1 MKRMK
6 VATKRAIDSEITGQL
21 LKIDPIRGELMA
33 YANRFMEKY
42 HTDTRPLLGAI
53 TLHELCSLSVKGGLG
68 LSNLKAQISPN
79 PPDTLVW
86 DGYAGDCDLNLVIKQ
101 DKIPKG
107 KTVGEVMAAVA
118 QRIKI
123 LLVEAIEDTRYSTLL
138 EHLPHGALGGDKLY
152 RCSQLEALAKLIDF
166 SSKKLDIPLQV
177 PVEFAGAQTIVNVF
191 KDLVPILTAVG
202 GANLKKVFD
211 LIMTADSKD
220 WLVYCTETLFFV
232 SDLNRVNS
240 AWNDVDHSF
249 FPYAPGRMDALG
261 HEVSELAIDQQKARQ
276 KEAEATQPYDVFKII
291 TSDFRYSS
299 RDITE
304 GPVSDDDDTLFE
316 PEESYNLSMY
326 ANNLIDDFTLIRTAL
341 KFLGYSVEYRDVP
354 DTSPEAEKLDVRNG
368 AGKCEFVDVAVPHIT
383 SPEWY
388 FCQDRTYY
396 HQIPDPV
403 PDGQWGFKVC
413 DFDYQLEENVN
424 LIIENSCGLSHSAH
438 KLGKRIARMKE
449 TWVHCDHVQVFPRKH
464 DGPRPA
470 SITEIF
476 DAPKALVDSFSMDY
490 QQLYSIHTLP
500 DWLYDGIFLSL
511 KELKDTA
518 DTGVPDDVVGAAKK
532 LGETGIFEMMC
543 MADVVDG
550 PAIAELRA
558 LLEDGHIKVNWVVAA
573 YLLLKASQVADVIWF
588 PTFGIF
594 QVENPE
600 QVQKALAVTGTGKAP
615 MAAGDLVKVD
625 WDARPGVPPLTY
637 FPIEAGDVMGPSPEH
652 PTPFFGHGLDASR
665 RAIYREIRFRLRRAN
680 NQMLRIAYGRML
692 NALMRGAA
700 DSYSLEK

>member
-6 VATKRAIDSEITGQL
+6 VSTKRAIDSEITGQL
-21 LKIDPIRGELMA
+21 LKIDPIRRELTA

-42 HTDTRPLLGAI
+42 HTDDRLLFDSIAI
-53 TLHELCSLSVKGGLG
+53 HELCLLSVKGGLG

-86 DGYAGDCDLNLVIKQ
+86 DGYAGDCDLNLVIRQ
-101 DKIPKG
+101 DRIPQD

-123 LLVEAIEDTRYSTLL
+123 LLVETIDDTRYSTLL

-177 PVEFAGAQTIVNVF
+177 PVEFAGAKTLVNVF
-191 KDLVPILTAVG
+191 KDLIPILTAVG
-202 GANLKKVFD
+202 GVNLKKVFD
-211 LIMTADSKD
+211 LITTADSKD
-220 WLVYCTETLFFV
+220 WLVYCSESIFFV
-232 SDLNRVNS
+232 SNLNRVNS
-240 AWNDVDHSF
+240 AWNDVDYSF

-261 HEVSELAIDQQKARQ
+261 YEVSELAIEQQKARQ
-276 KEAEATQPYDVFKII
+276 KETETVQPYDVFKII
-291 TSDFRYSS
+291 TSDFMYS
-299 RDITE
+299 RKDISQ
-304 GPVSDDDDTLFE
+304 GPVSDDEDTLFE

-326 ANNLIDDFTLIRTAL
+326 ANNLIDDFTLVRTAL

-368 AGKCEFVDVAVPHIT
+368 AGKCEFVDVAVPHIS

-396 HQIPDPV
+396 HQIPDAV

-438 KLGKRIARMKE
+438 KLGKRIDRMKE
-449 TWVHCDHVQVFPRKH
+449 TWVHCDQVQVFPRR
-464 DGPRPA
+464 DGAPSPLG
-470 SITEIF
+470 ITEPF
-476 DAPKALVDSFSMDY
+476 DAPKTLVDSFSLDY
-490 QQLYSIHTLP
+490 QLLYSIHTLP
-500 DWLYDGIFLSL
+500 DWLYDMIFLSL

-518 DTGVPDDVVGAAKK
+518 DNGVADDVVGAAKK
-532 LGETGIFEMMC
+532 LGETGIYEMMC

-550 PAIAELRA
+550 PAVVELRS
-558 LLEDGHIKVNWVVAA
+558 LLEAGHIKVNWVVAA
-573 YLLLKASQVADVIWF
+573 YLLLKASQVADIIWF
-588 PTFGIF
+588 PTFGII

-600 QVQKALAVTGTGKAP
+600 PVQQALAITSNSQVPVKA
-615 MAAGDLVKVD
+615 GSLVKVD

-637 FPIEAGDVMGPSPEH
+637 FTIEADDVMGPSPEH
-652 PTPFFGHGLDASR
+652 PTPFFGAGLDASR

-680 NQMLRIAYGRML
+680 NQMLRIAYGRLL
-692 NALMRGAA
+692 NVLMRGGA